1 MKQVVGTGLI
11 KSVQIREGL
20 VFSPDHKTRNRGGVM
35 GLLRLTS
42 APLITVESRISVFE
56 AVQRM
61 AQRKIGAVVVMEGSV
76 AVGIC
81 SERDIMFRVVVERRD
96 PEKTLISDVMTAPLI
111 TISRK
116 STADDALKL
125 MLERHIRHLPV
136 VDIDGN
142 LAGMIS
148 IRNLLHE
155 KVAELTDQLDSL
167 EAYFTADGAGG

>member
-1 MKQVVGTGLI
+1 
-11 KSVQIREGL
+11 
-20 VFSPDHKTRNRGGVM
+20 M